1 MKRAPRTLY
10 ILLAVLCFAGLL
22 KATLPQIG
30 IGQWTSTSN
39 LTQARSNSASVLL
52 ADGRILIIGGENSNG
67 PLASAEIFGTDG
79 IVSSAGLMNAARSR
93 HFAVVLSDGRVL
105 VGGGTTSGGGTT
117 NSAEIYDPAANSWT
131 QINPLTTARANAT
144 AALLQDGRV
153 LIAGGAS
160 AGVPSSTI
168 EIYDPSTGNFS
179 FAATLSTSR
188 TQHAMAV
195 LQDGRVLIAGGF
207 DGTNPLSSSDIYDPS
222 SGNISAGPN
231 LATARYAASA
241 TTLLNGD
248 VAVIGGAGSAANGGT
263 TDLGSIEIFDSSSA
277 AFKPAGT
284 SLANA
289 REGHQAF
296 LLPNNNNVLIVG
308 GSFGGTVLASSES
321 LAPQISTS
329 DGSWSYIDSAR
340 GNLNT
345 PRAGTSGSANQKNG
359 PTSAVPQKPGLVIVA
374 GGTDASGAPLAS
386 TEAYGYATVQSDQGD
401 YPPGTNVKI
410 TGSGFQPNENVDITL
425 VESPLIDT
433 HGPYTVQA
441 DANGNITDSSFTTD
455 SHDMN
460 VRIFLSAAG
469 EQSKLVAQNAFTDGP
484 KDTWDSSPSNFTLTL
499 NPGQSIPSGTS
510 VTYTVTSGTNTHVTF
525 PVTATTTLN
534 GAPAWASLNKSSIS
548 ITGYGSIAGD
558 SVILSGSVP
567 CTQAAGL
574 LTFQIRASLTNN
586 VSVLQANQQ
595 NTPVNI
601 TISSTP
607 DPSCIVNTTTTV
619 ASSLSPSIYGTSVTF
634 TATVSPNTGTST
646 PTGSVQ
652 FAIDNGTPI
661 AGTVSTCPVG
671 ATPNSLC
678 ATYTTPS
685 LSVDGGTAHS
695 VQASYTHSG
704 SFADSNGSLAGGQRV
719 NKANATVVVTPY
731 TNVPYDGHA
740 HTATV
745 TSITGVNGET
755 AATVGTVD
763 VSNTTHTNAG
773 TYSSDSWSFTG
784 TANYNNI
791 AATTITDSIAKA
803 NATVVV
809 APYTNVP
816 YDGHVHTATV
826 TSITGVNGET
836 GATVGTVDVSNT
848 THTKAGT
855 YSSDS
860 WSFTGTANYNN
871 IAATTFTDTI
881 NKANATIL
889 VMPYDVVYDA
899 AAHAATGSATGVLSE
914 SLLGLDL
921 AGTNHTNAGS
931 YVDTWNFI
939 DVTGN
944 YNNAT
949 GTVSDVIEKARPT
962 ITWATPAAITYGT
975 ALSNTQLNATTNVPG
990 NFAYNPSSGAVLG
1003 AGAHQVLVTLFTPTD
1018 STDYTTA
1025 NATVYV
1031 DVNKATPIIVWGSPA
1046 DITYGTALGDTQLNA
1061 IALPPT
1067 SALTAWF
1074 KADGNIDDSSPT
1086 ANSGTS
1092 QNVGY
1097 VTGFDGSGQAF
1108 SFDASQM
1115 SGVTAPYQSGY
1126 DLNPPGFTAAFWIKG
1141 SPSGQQTILDKS
1153 YDGSTGWDFEV
1164 NPTGNLQ
1171 FNIGE
1176 GNNQFAQVMS
1186 NVNVLDGNF
1195 HFVTGTWNGGTK
1207 MALYVDGALQNTT
1220 TLTAAVVNNQGRLN
1234 IGFSRNSGSNYLTGA
1249 VDEVQIF
1256 DLSLPTGTYTY
1267 APPAGTVLS
1276 AGPAQALSMSFTPDD
1291 ATDLISASASVN
1303 INVLKANAKLSV
1315 APYSVTYDGNPH
1327 TATGTATGINNESL
1341 SGLDLSG
1348 TAHTN
1353 AGTFTDTWTFTDS
1366 TGNYNNANGTVM
1378 DMINKTD
1385 AVISVIGYTVTYDGN
1400 PHTAT
1405 GTASGAKG
1413 EPLSGL
1419 DLSATTHT
1427 NAGNSTDGWT
1437 FTDTTGNYNNASG
1450 TVKDCITK
1458 ANATVVVLPYTLT
1471 YDGSP
1476 HTATYTITGVNGETG
1491 AMVGTVDVSNTTH
1504 TNAGTYSSDSWS
1516 FTGTA
1521 NYNNIAATT
1530 ITDSIAKASAT
1541 VVVTPYT
1548 NVSYDGN
1555 AHTATVTSITG
1566 VNGETAATVG
1576 TVDVSNTTHTNAGTY
1591 SSDSWSFTGTAN
1603 YNNIAATTITDTI
1616 MKANATI
1623 NVTPYNVTYDGN
1635 SHIATGTARGVKGES
1650 LSGLD
1655 LSKTTHSSPGSYTDP
1670 WTFTDLTGNYNNV
1683 PAANINDIIHF
1694 ATGMTCNNGAV
1705 SHVILQPINADGT
1718 SVFKAGSTVPTK
1730 FVVCDAF
1737 GNSVGPTTAFTN
1749 VVKSY
1754 AIAGTLAGTV
1764 VENVDETVT
1773 STTPD
1778 SAFRWDATSQ
1788 QWIFNTKTGSGTN
1801 LNRTNTTYLFQITL
1815 IDGTVI
1821 SGSNSFG
1828 APGYQLGLK

>member
-1530 ITDSIAKASAT
+1530 ITD
-1541 VVVTPYT
+1541 
-1548 NVSYDGN
+1548 
-1555 AHTATVTSITG
+1555 
-1566 VNGETAATVG
+1566 
-1576 TVDVSNTTHTNAGTY
+1576 
-1591 SSDSWSFTGTAN
+1591 
-1603 YNNIAATTITDTI
+1603 TI